1 MSQNCNSNS
10 VGHLWL
16 SYFPLMILQKQQDY
30 LHFFVKM
37 RCEMGADDAFI
48 NLYNDYLACTMGQR
62 L

>member
-1 MSQNCNSNS
+1 MAK
-10 VGHLWL
+10 L
-16 SYFPLMILQKQQDY
+16 FPPNDSAKAARLY

-48 NLYNDYLACTMGQR
+48 NLYDDYLACTMGQR